1 MTNRFLIILLLGLV
15 YSCSVEKGKSDAYGN
30 FEVTEVIISS
40 EANGKILALEFE
52 EGQILK
58 PGVIIGFID
67 STELVL
73 KREQFDQS
81 INAMNSR
88 IKNLD
93 SQIAVQNQIITN
105 VLIDKD
111 RIEKLLEESA
121 ATKKQLDDIN
131 GNLKVIEKQIAFIE
145 SQKSSIRN
153 EILAV
158 RKQQEQLS
166 DRIAKCKII
175 NPIEGTVLT
184 KFAEAGEITSFGKP
198 LYKIADVSELQLK
211 VYISGGQLT
220 EFVLGQEVEVLV
232 DKGDD
237 DYYHLTG
244 KINWISSKAEF
255 TPKTIQTKEE
265 RVNLVYALK
274 VSVKN
279 NGMLKIGMPGE
290 IRINPNNN

>member
-1 MTNRFLIILLLGLV
+1 MKKIFLILATITLLA
-15 YSCSVEKGKSDAYGN
+15 SCETIDDKSDAYGN
-30 FEVTEVIISS
+30 FEVMEVIISS
-40 EANGKILALEFE
+40 EANGKILLLNFE
-52 EGQILK
+52 EGQLLK
-58 PGVIIGFID
+58 PNIIIGHID
-67 STELVL
+67 STELLL
-73 KREQFDQS
+73 KREQLDQS
-81 INAMNSR
+81 IRAMSSR

-93 SQIAVQNQIITN
+93 SQIDVQNQISAN

-121 ATKKQLDDIN
+121 ATQKQLDDVN
-131 GNLKVIEKQIAFIE
+131 GNLKVIEKQIASIE

-175 NPIEGTVLT
+175 NTMEGTVLT

-198 LYKIADVSELQLK
+198 LYKIANLSKLQLK
-211 VYISGGQLT
+211 VYISGSQLT

-232 DKGDD
+232 DKGED
-237 DYYHLTG
+237 DYYHLNG

-290 IRINPNNN
+290 IKINPNQ